1 MKIVVKK
8 FGGTSV
14 GDVDRIKRVAK
25 RVKRSWS
32 EGNSVVVVVS
42 ARAGVT
48 NSLLDRAY
56 AIQKNP
62 TDRELDVLMTC
73 GEQETI
79 ALTCMALDAI
89 GVPAVSRTGWQ
100 VGILTEGLH
109 SKSRIREVSGGDIRK
124 QLRAGKV
131 VVVAGFQGIN
141 DSGDLTTF
149 GRGGSDLSAIALAGA
164 LRAKNCQIFTD
175 VEGVFTADPRI
186 VPDAKKIDAINYEEM
201 LELAS
206 SGSKVMQTRA
216 VEFAQKHNI
225 PFEVRSTFSTK
236 SGTAVKKKV
245 KSLEDTLVS
254 GVAIDKNQVRV
265 SIVELPD
272 RPGAAAAVFKVMASA
287 GVVVDMIVQNVARN
301 SKANLTFTVPSEDAF
316 RAEKAL
322 REHLKEGAGGKLGKS
337 TNIAKISVVGVGMR
351 SHSGVASKFFEALAN
366 AGINMLM
373 ISTSEIKISV
383 AVNPEKGDDA
393 TRVAHQAFGLG
404 K

>member
-1 MKIVVKK
+1 MNVVVQKY
-8 FGGTSV
+8 GGTSV
-14 GDVDRIKRVAK
+14 ADISCIKRVAR
-25 RVKRSWS
+25 RVKKTWS
-32 EGNSVVVVVS
+32 GGNRVVVVVS

-48 NSLLDRAY
+48 NKLIERAK
-56 AIQKNP
+56 AIRKNP
-62 TDRELDVLMTC
+62 SDRELDMLMTC

-79 ALTCMALDAI
+79 ALLAMALEAL

-100 VGILTEGLH
+100 AGIITDGMH
-109 SKSRIREVSGGDIRK
+109 SKARIREVKGGDVRK

-131 VVVAGFQGIN
+131 VVLAGFQGVN

-149 GRGGSDLSAIALAGA
+149 GRGGSDLSAIAMAGF
-164 LRAKNCQIFTD
+164 LKAKTCQIFTD

-186 VPDAKKIDAINYEEM
+186 VPNACKMPAINYEEL

-225 PFEVRSTFSTK
+225 PFEVRSSFSTK
-236 SGTAVKKKV
+236 SGTQVKKKV
-245 KSLEDTLVS
+245 KSLEDTLIS

-265 SIVELPD
+265 SVTELPD
-272 RPGAAAAVFKVMASA
+272 RPGAAAAVFKVMAEA

-301 SKANLTFTVPSEDAF
+301 GKANLTFTVPSEDAF

-322 REHLKEGAGGKLGKS
+322 REHLKEGAGGKLGRS
-337 TNIAKISVVGVGMR
+337 TNIAKVSVVGVGMR
-351 SHSGVASKFFEALAN
+351 SHSGVASTFFEALAN

-383 AVNPEKGDDA
+383 AVSPEFGDEA
-393 TRVAHQAFGLG
+393 TRVGHRAFGLG